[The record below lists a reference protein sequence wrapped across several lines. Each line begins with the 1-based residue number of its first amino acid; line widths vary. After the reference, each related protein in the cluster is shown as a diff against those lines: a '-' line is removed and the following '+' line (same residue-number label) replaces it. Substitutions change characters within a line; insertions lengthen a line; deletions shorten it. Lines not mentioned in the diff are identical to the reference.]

1 MAEEKKPKGRTPRKT
16 RRPFEDVITQKRKE
30 IKRLTD
36 TLTKKSASNTI
47 EDTAEQIAQAAKE
60 LKRWQGYQ
68 RKLEIVG
75 ELLALRDGNTI
86 RIPPDKLP
94 ILEELDRLQ
103 KDT

>member
-36 TLTKKSASNTI
+36 TLTKKTSNPI
-47 EDTAEQIAQAAKE
+47 EDVAEQIVRAAKD

-68 RKLEIVG
+68 RQLEIAG
-75 ELLALRDGNTI
+75 ELAALRHGDTI

-94 ILEELDRLQ
+94 LLEELDRLQ
-103 KDT
+103 KES